1 MNAALLVLQNDMPQ
15 LDRVYFWSSLVI
27 VVLPL
32 IVFSAITWLVWRAY
46 RRRQEPDGGGDPQA
60 P

>member
-1 MNAALLVLQNDMPQ
+1 MTGAVLWLQNDMPQ

-27 VVLPL
+27 VILPVG
-32 IVFSAITWLVWRAY
+32 VFAFISWRLWRAY
-46 RRRQEPDGGGDPQA
+46 RRRREPDGGGDPRA

>member
-1 MNAALLVLQNDMPQ
+1 MSAVARLLQNDMPE

-27 VVLPL
+27 VIVPVG
-32 IVFSAITWLVWRAY
+32 VFSWISWLLWRAY
-46 RRRQEPDGGGDPQA
+46 RRRREPDGGGDPQA